1 MSLDMAKYRRI
12 FLEEA
17 TDHLG
22 EISHALLSLEKELEG
37 GEAIDTVFR
46 MAHSIKS
53 MAASLGFDPIAD
65 LAHRMEDRMEG
76 VRSAGRVR
84 DHAELAVLF
93 RALEALEAMV
103 AAVADDRE
111 AAPAEASLLEALA
124 TSPSASTD
132 AAPQTTVARA
142 AETAAVAAPPGIQP
156 KKVRR

>member
-53 MAASLGFDPIAD
+53 MAASLGYDAIAD

-84 DHAELAVLF
+84 DHAELAVIF
-93 RALEALEAMV
+93 KALEALEAMV
-103 AAVADDRE
+103 AAVSDDRE
-111 AAPAEASLLEALA
+111 PLPAEPALLDALVARPAEAAVDA
-124 TSPSASTD
+124 VD
-132 AAPQTTVARA
+132 AAPGV
-142 AETAAVAAPPGIQP
+142 QP
-156 KKVRR
+156 KKARS

>member
-22 EISHALLSLEKELEG
+22 EISHALLSLEKELAG

-53 MAASLGFDPIAD
+53 MAASLGFDAIAD
-65 LAHRMEDRMEG
+65 LSHRMEDRMEG

-84 DHAELAVLF
+84 DHEELAVLF

-103 AAVADDRE
+103 AAVAGDRE
-111 AAPAEASLLEALA
+111 PAPAEPALLEALA
-124 TSPSASTD
+124 TPQGASTAPVAPETD
-132 AAPQTTVARA
+132 GAAAAAAPV
-142 AETAAVAAPPGIQP
+142 VQP